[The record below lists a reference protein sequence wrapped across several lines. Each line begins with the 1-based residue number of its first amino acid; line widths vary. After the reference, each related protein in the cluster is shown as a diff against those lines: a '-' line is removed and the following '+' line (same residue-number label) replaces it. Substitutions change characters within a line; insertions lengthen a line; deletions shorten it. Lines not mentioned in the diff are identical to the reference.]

1 MLFIFS
7 MSEKNKV
14 LCIEKFLLFSF
25 EKDCITYILSQSFSI
40 LIILMSFTNK
50 LPQIVYMYKSK
61 EIKGL
66 SNLSIYLD
74 ILNVLCTALYPFH
87 MGYSFWDYGE
97 TVIILIQ
104 NIIIFILS
112 WIYNNNKS
120 YNRDNI
126 SFSILLFSF
135 LFLCH
140 KEVFSE
146 KSWKIIGSIS
156 TLLSMGSKITQIAK
170 SCKEKSTGPLSTITF
185 LMNMVGNLVRIFT
198 NLTSTKDP
206 ILIGRFIISFTLN
219 FIIFNQIIYYNRD
232 KNMKNDEK
240 ENEKN
245 INEKETNDNNNNK
258 KHIKKD

>member
-1 MLFIFS
+1 MLFIFL
-7 MSEKNKV
+7 MSEKNK
-14 LCIEKFLLFSF
+14 LLQCIEKILFFSF

-74 ILNVLCTALYPFH
+74 ILNVLCTSLYPFH

-97 TVIILIQ
+97 TIIILIQ

-126 SFSILLFSF
+126 SFSILLLSF

-140 KEVFSE
+140 KEVFVICSRG
-146 KSWKIIGSIS
+146 KR
-156 TLLSMGSKITQIAK
+156 LAH
-170 SCKEKSTGPLSTITF
+170 F
-185 LMNMVGNLVRIFT
+185 
-198 NLTSTKDP
+198 
-206 ILIGRFIISFTLN
+206 
-219 FIIFNQIIYYNRD
+219 
-232 KNMKNDEK
+232 
-240 ENEKN
+240 
-245 INEKETNDNNNNK
+245 
-258 KHIKKD
+258 